1 MSISDTDVEPTAF
14 GRTEPTRPGPARRWF
29 AEAGRNLSLTF
40 RQWPRLALGLSFPL
54 ALLALWWTGAER
66 GWLPPQ
72 ILPHPLLV
80 WTTFTGLWSDGTLA
94 EHVGISAWR
103 VVLGFAAG
111 AVIGLAFG
119 TACGLFP
126 TLRAYVYPPVQAV
139 ARVNVLAWMPLLA
152 LFVGIDEPLKYVV
165 IAWSA
170 AIPIIIGT
178 VRGIAETPAAL
189 RELGDALAFRPIDRL
204 RLIVLPNAL
213 PSIFTGLR
221 EGLANAWQTL
231 VLAEL
236 FASFEG
242 LGYLMTWGR
251 QLFQLDLVLI
261 AMVVVS
267 LLGLVL
273 DAILRWVERRAQPWT
288 IAAGGAHG

>member
-1 MSISDTDVEPTAF
+1 MSLTDTGANASVSVDKGAFRSGPAGLSLF
-14 GRTEPTRPGPARRWF
+14 GRRLWAR
-29 AEAGRNLSLTF
+29 LSAVL
-40 RQWPRLALGLSFPL
+40 LGLSFP
-54 ALLALWWTGAER
+54 ATLLALWWVGAAR

-72 ILPHPLLV
+72 ILPSPALV
-80 WTTFTGLWSDGTLA
+80 WQTFTELWADGSLA
-94 EHVGISAWR
+94 EHTAVSIRR
-103 VVLGFAAG
+103 VAVGFAAG
-111 AVIGLAFG
+111 AGLGLIFG
-119 TACGLFP
+119 ALCGLFP
-126 TLRAYVYPPVQAV
+126 GFRAYAYPPVQAI

-170 AIPIIIGT
+170 SIPVIIGT
-178 VRGIAETPAAL
+178 VRGIAETPERL
-189 RELGDALAFRPIDRL
+189 NELGEVFGFRPQDRL
-204 RLIVLPNAL
+204 RLIVLPSAL

-261 AMVVVS
+261 SMVVVS
-267 LLGLVL
+267 LLGLSLDTVL
-273 DAILRWVERRAQPWT
+273 KWLERRAQPWN
-288 IAAGGAHG
+288 AGGRNG